1 MVCGYLTD
9 NDRMTVLTAAAGRRA
24 VGAALLALLLGVL
37 LGAARAQAVTPAP
50 TRSVPVGQPPRLPL
64 GSARRGALAASTALR
79 LQVLL
84 SPRDPAAIAALV
96 SQISTPGSPNFR
108 HYLRAGEFS
117 ARFGATPEIV
127 AAVDAALRDAGLVPG
142 PVSADR
148 LSIPVTATAA
158 TTQRAFAISL
168 QRFQAPDGR
177 TVYAN
182 TSAPKVRASVAAAVT
197 GVVGLSDVA
206 IRHPAQATGAP
217 PRPSRPHAVSP
228 RASSSGA
235 GPQPC
240 TAARAQASGTGPYTI
255 DQLASA
261 YAFTGLYSAGD
272 LGAGVTVGV
281 YELEPNLTSDIA
293 AYQGCFSTSA
303 QVTYRKVD
311 GGPPSSDPAAG
322 SGEAALDI
330 ETVIGLAQA
339 SNVVVYQGPNNAT
352 GPLDTYR
359 QMINDNQAKVI
370 TTSWGACEAQI
381 SLSEQQ
387 AESTL
392 FAQAAV
398 QGQTIVAA
406 SGDTGSEDCVDPT
419 TGKTVNQ
426 LAVDDPAS
434 QPNVTGVG
442 GTRLSSSSSPTSQ
455 TVWNDP
461 PTPANPSA
469 NPPTQGNPG
478 GAGGGGLSTTWAT
491 PAYQSTSGG
500 PGVHNVYS
508 NGRRQVP
515 DVSADADP
523 STGYVVYHKGSWA
536 AFGGTSA
543 AAPLWAGL
551 TALAEASS
559 SCASKSPLGLLNPSL
574 YRVAAGSA
582 AASAFTD
589 VTAGDNDF
597 TALQTGDYPA
607 TAGYDLASGL
617 GTPIA
622 TSASGNG
629 LVSQLCGYGAPK
641 PSPTPGSTPSQAS
654 AASAPPTA
662 GSTSPTASASASS
675 SAVSA
680 AATAF
685 GVPPAVLAQAG
696 NAPIRGLRLALRRRG
711 RTLVLGSASCPS
723 ACRVAVDVRAL
734 SPVAHGTAGRGSGA
748 SVHVGTLTVT
758 VARHRSRRLTVR
770 MSAASLRLLRSHHR
784 LQVTLMV
791 RVRDEYGRLHTQK
804 RTMSLRFSGQ

>member
-64 GSARRGALAASTALR
+64 GSARRGALAASTPLR

-96 SQISTPGSPNFR
+96 SQVSTPGSPNFR

-117 ARFGATPEIV
+117 ARFGATPETV

-197 GVVGLSDVA
+197 GVVGLNNVA
-206 IRHPAQATGAP
+206 IRRPGLSPGGA
-217 PRPSRPHAVSP
+217 PRPSGPGQALPHVN
-228 RASSSGA
+228 SSGT

-240 TAARAQASGTGPYTI
+240 TAARAQASGTGSYTI

-303 QVTYRKVD
+303 QVTYVPVD
-311 GGPPSSDPAAG
+311 GGAG
-322 SGEAALDI
+322 SGAGGGEAALDI
-330 ETVIGLAQA
+330 ENVIGLAPA

-359 QMINDNQAKVI
+359 LMINDNQAKVI
-370 TTSWGACEAQI
+370 STSWGVCEAQI
-381 SLSEQQ
+381 DPNEQQ

-392 FAQAAV
+392 FAKAAA

-406 SGDTGSEDCVDPT
+406 SGDTGSEDCVDPK
-419 TGKTVNQ
+419 TGNTVNQ

-442 GTRLSSSSSPTSQ
+442 GTRLSSASSPTSQ

-478 GAGGGGLSTTWAT
+478 GAGGGGLSTTWPT
-491 PAYQSTSGG
+491 PAYQSGLRSLQTSGHRG
-500 PGVHNVYS
+500 
-508 NGRRQVP
+508 VP

-523 STGYVVYHKGSWA
+523 NTGYVIYHTDSNPARSGWQS
-536 AFGGTSA
+536 FGGTSA
-543 AAPLWAGL
+543 AAPLWAAL
-551 TALAEASS
+551 TALADASPG
-559 SCASKSPLGLLNPSL
+559 CAAKPLGLLNPAL
-574 YRVAAGSA
+574 YRVAAGAGA
-582 AASAFTD
+582 ATAFTD
-589 VTAGDNDF
+589 VLAGTNDF
-597 TALQTGDYPA
+597 TATHPGNYLA

-622 TSASGNG
+622 ASAGGSG
-629 LVSQLCGYGAPK
+629 LVNQLCGNVVPAP
-641 PSPTPGSTPSQAS
+641 PPPPNPNPTAS
-654 AASAPPTA
+654 AASAPAPA
-662 GSTSPTASASASS
+662 PAPGPSSPVMPSPTSAP
-675 SAVSA
+675 SA
-680 AATAF
+680 AF
-685 GVPPAVLAQAG
+685 GPAPAPPAQASD
-696 NAPIRGLRLALRRRG
+696 APIRGLHLALRQRG
-711 RTLVLGSASCPS
+711 RTLVLGRASCPS
-723 ACRVAVDVRAL
+723 ACRVGADVRAL
-734 SPVAHGTAGRGSGA
+734 SAVAHGKARGRASA
-748 SVHVGTLTVT
+748 SVHVGSLMVS
-758 VARHRSRRLTVR
+758 VALHRSRRLMLR
-770 MSAASLRLLRSHHR
+770 MSAATLRLLRSHHR
-784 LQVTLMV
+784 LQIVVAL
-791 RVRDEYGRLHTQK
+791 RVRDEHGRLHTQM
-804 RTMSLRFSGQ
+804 RTMSLRFAGH